1 MLSWDDNNAVKIH
14 KGQEFESGAHI
25 MFNLSLFELLIGDI
39 WVQTSW
45 PRKRSC
51 TQILK
56 VFIRKHLYCDVKV
69 SQRWHIEDYYQKLLN
84 KMPKPLPNF
93 DDVSVVL
100 AKVILC
106 NSCICLFPHFNWSD
120 IYLPSN
126 KGMLQLYR
134 VNLRFCCLP
143 CIHRSKCSGHV

>member
-1 MLSWDDNNAVKIH
+1 M
-14 KGQEFESGAHI
+14 
-25 MFNLSLFELLIGDI
+25 
-39 WVQTSW
+39 
-45 PRKRSC
+45 
-51 TQILK
+51 
-56 VFIRKHLYCDVKV
+56 YCDVKV

-93 DDVSVVL
+93 DDVSVIL

-134 VNLRFCCLP
+134 VNLRCCCLP
-143 CIHRSKCSGHV
+143 CIHRSKCSGHVYLNKFGYMVINCVLRTTWSLKKSKFSGEPVEEDGPLERSN